1 MIPLAIPQATLM
13 KELWD
18 KHRLAKKEMKRR
30 LVERAHQDIEAFMPE
45 VDAAQETGLI
55 QDLESATKRARTE

>member
-1 MIPLAIPQATLM
+1 M